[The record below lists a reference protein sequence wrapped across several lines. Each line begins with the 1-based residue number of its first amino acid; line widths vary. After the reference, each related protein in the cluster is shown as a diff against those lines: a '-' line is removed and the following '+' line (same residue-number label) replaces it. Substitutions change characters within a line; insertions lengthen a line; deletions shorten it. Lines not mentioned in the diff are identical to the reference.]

1 MIHFR
6 CACGNALFFEN
17 TACLQCGS
25 VVGYDAAANVM
36 RPVGGEWALCQNGS
50 DFAACNW
57 LVPAGEPGFC
67 VACRLNRT
75 VPDLSVPEAL
85 QQWRRMEVAKRRVIY
100 SLLRLGIAPVDQ
112 REDASG
118 LLFDFL
124 APVEGQPV
132 ITGHADGVITLNIL
146 EADDVYRERERQALG
161 EPYRTLMGHFRHELG
176 HYYWDRFFGGREEG
190 DALLAE
196 FRTLFG
202 DEREDYAAALERHY
216 STGPAA
222 APVSGTHISSYAA
235 AHPWED
241 WAETWAQYLHV
252 LDGVETAQS
261 FGWASENIPLP
272 FTPFTPAEVLANGHS
287 SGSVFLKAVNRWV
300 RRSPAGIELV
310 HGAGSEAEFLEVLNR
325 WARLSPALNE
335 LAASLGHA
343 TLNPFVLSVVT
354 VRKILFVHK
363 VTSLARKSAT
373 KTRRT
378 GRSTASKTPAAGK

>member
-6 CACGNALFFEN
+6 CTCGNALFFEN
-17 TACLQCGS
+17 TACLQCGAA
-25 VVGYDAAANVM
+25 VGYDPGGNEM
-36 RPVGGEWALCQNGS
+36 RPQGGAWALCRNGT
-50 DFAACNW
+50 DFVACNW
-57 LVPAGEPGFC
+57 LVPAGDPAFC
-67 VACRLNRT
+67 AACRLNRT
-75 VPDLSVPEAL
+75 VPDLTVPEAL
-85 QQWRRMEVAKRRVIY
+85 QQWRRMEAAKRRVIY

-112 REDASG
+112 REDESG

-124 APVEGQPV
+124 APVDGQPV
-132 ITGHADGVITLNIL
+132 ITGHKEGVITLNIL
-146 EADDVYRERERQALG
+146 EADDVYRERERHALG
-161 EPYRTLMGHFRHELG
+161 EPYRTLVGHFRHELG
-176 HYYWDRFFGGREEG
+176 HYYWDRFLGGRDEG
-190 DALLAE
+190 DPLLAE

-216 STGPAA
+216 SGGPP
-222 APVSGTHISSYAA
+222 APASATHISSYAA

-272 FTPFTPAEVLANGHS
+272 FTPFTPAEVLANGHGAS
-287 SGSVFLKAVNRWV
+287 SVFLKAVGRWV
-300 RRSPAGIELV
+300 RRSQAGIELV
-310 HGAGSEAEFLEVLNR
+310 HGAGSEAEFLDVLNR

-343 TLNPFVLSVVT
+343 TFNPFVLSVTT

-363 VTSLARKSAT
+363 VTSLARKNSA
-373 KTRRT
+373 KSRRT
-378 GRSTASKTPAAGK
+378 RPAAASRKPAAAT